1 MNKADLIAAIK
12 KKTDAPSKKI
22 VEDVING
29 FIDVVKTELK
39 KKGSVQLVGFGTF
52 KVVERKARE
61 GRNPKTG
68 AKIKIPATKVPKF
81 VPGKDLKEI
90 VK

>member
-12 KKTDAPSKKI
+12 KKADAPSKKI
-22 VEDVING
+22 VEDVINA
-29 FIDVVKTELK
+29 FIDVVKGELK
-39 KKGSVQLVGFGTF
+39 KKGTVQLVGFGTF

-68 AKIKIPATKVPKF
+68 QKIKIPATKVPKF
-81 VPGKDLKEI
+81 VPGKDLREI

>member
-29 FIDVVKTELK
+29 FIDVVKAELK

-68 AKIKIPATKVPKF
+68 EKIKIPATKVPKF

>member
-22 VEDVING
+22 VEDIING
-29 FIDVVKTELK
+29 FIDVVKGELK
-39 KKGSVQLVGFGTF
+39 KKGTVQLVGFGTF

-68 AKIKIPATKVPKF
+68 QKIKIPATKVPKF

>member
-29 FIDVVKTELK
+29 FIDVVKAELK
-39 KKGSVQLVGFGTF
+39 KKGNVQLVGFGTF